1 MITFLP
7 SIFSDFPS
15 KTNSLMLLSDIALR
29 DFSSDSFEDSTTE
42 DSSLS
47 VTQSTSSSVVKKENK
62 PYQSRNA
69 LKFTRKIFLLP
80 SRSARLPRQGELF
93 KMKTSCALNRGTVH
107 LENEMNAADV
117 LQKVRTVLIT
127 LGKKRYFF
135 FFFFLIYRHFAGA
148 IFSSLQ

>member
-1 MITFLP
+1 
-7 SIFSDFPS
+7 
-15 KTNSLMLLSDIALR
+15 MLLSDIALR
-29 DFSSDSFEDSTTE
+29 HLSFEDSTTG

-93 KMKTSCALNRGTVH
+93 EMKRSCALNRGTVH
-107 LENEMNAADV
+107 LENEMTAADV

-127 LGKKRYFF
+127 LGKKRYV
-135 FFFFLIYRHFAGA
+135 LIYSVILSVLSFSGA
-148 IFSSLQ
+148 IFSSLG